1 MFAIFRESDRNG
13 TNANKSDDYDR
24 KVIIVAL
31 RILNRLFFFKIFLSR
46 FFFFNISLF
55 IFSFMGIMRIVFKAL
70 IQ

>member
-31 RILNRLFFFKIFLSR
+31 RILNRLFFLR
-46 FFFFNISLF
+46 FFFQDFFFLIF
-55 IFSFMGIMRIVFKAL
+55 IYILVIYILVYGNYENCI
-70 IQ
+70 